1 MIQLQYYNKGLSKAQ
16 IEQILKNYNL
26 KYTTITNEINLKLN
40 SLIKTVLN
48 DISPF
53 LENIEYLSKKS
64 KQLKEFENAKNRI
77 EALEHQL
84 KEKIIIEKELQESI
98 ISLKQEISD
107 LKEKEKEFEIYKLKN
122 EEKINIPQQEINIKN
137 RKKTL
142 DINNHDLFINSSFDK
157 TQSTKG
163 KRTSRDVIK
172 KISEEENTHK
182 SAKKSIIKNVSK
194 WNKNIKYMMNL
205 KEITRNLNNNNT
217 KNKNNEN
224 LDKFLSGSKPNIKNK
239 KRMNHSCDRKIDK
252 KTKEMILNSEVN
264 NMRKFEI
271 NKNDD
276 EDSDKEIIKYS
287 NYNNKEKNYILD
299 VEEIDEEIKNLEID
313 EQNILKLIN
322 KINSLT
328 KTNNYEK
335 E

>member
-26 KYTTITNEINLKLN
+26 KYTTITNEINLKLT

-252 KTKEMILNSEVN
+252 KTKEMILNNEVN

>member
-26 KYTTITNEINLKLN
+26 KYTTITNEINLKLT

-107 LKEKEKEFEIYKLKN
+107 LKEKEKEFETYKLKN
-122 EEKINIPQQEINIKN
+122 EEKINIPQPEINIKN
-137 RKKTL
+137 RKKAL
-142 DINNHDLFINSSFDK
+142 EINNHDLFINSSFDK

-172 KISEEENTHK
+172 KISEEENSHK

-252 KTKEMILNSEVN
+252 KTKEMILNNEVN

>member
-84 KEKIIIEKELQESI
+84 KEKIIIEKELQENI

-107 LKEKEKEFEIYKLKN
+107 LKEKEKEFEIYNLKN

-252 KTKEMILNSEVN
+252 KTKEMILNGEVN

>member
-157 TQSTKG
+157 TQSTKS

-172 KISEEENTHK
+172 KISEEENSHK

-217 KNKNNEN
+217 KNNEN

-239 KRMNHSCDRKIDK
+239 KRMNRSCDRKIDK
-252 KTKEMILNSEVN
+252 KTKEMILNNEVN

>member
-122 EEKINIPQQEINIKN
+122 EE
-137 RKKTL
+137 
-142 DINNHDLFINSSFDK
+142 
-157 TQSTKG
+157 
-163 KRTSRDVIK
+163 
-172 KISEEENTHK
+172 
-182 SAKKSIIKNVSK
+182 
-194 WNKNIKYMMNL
+194 Y
-205 KEITRNLNNNNT
+205 
-217 KNKNNEN
+217 
-224 LDKFLSGSKPNIKNK
+224 
-239 KRMNHSCDRKIDK
+239 
-252 KTKEMILNSEVN
+252 
-264 NMRKFEI
+264 
-271 NKNDD
+271 
-276 EDSDKEIIKYS
+276 Y
-287 NYNNKEKNYILD
+287 
-299 VEEIDEEIKNLEID
+299 
-313 EQNILKLIN
+313 
-322 KINSLT
+322 
-328 KTNNYEK
+328 
-335 E
+335 

>member
-84 KEKIIIEKELQESI
+84 KEKIIIEKELQENI

-172 KISEEENTHK
+172 KISEEENSHK

-239 KRMNHSCDRKIDK
+239 NRMNHSCDRKIDK